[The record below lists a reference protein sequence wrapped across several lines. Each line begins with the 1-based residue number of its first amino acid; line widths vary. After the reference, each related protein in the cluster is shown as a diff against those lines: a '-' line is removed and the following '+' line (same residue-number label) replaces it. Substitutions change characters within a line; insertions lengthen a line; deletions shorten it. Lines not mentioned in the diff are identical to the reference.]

1 MLQHSPRLA
10 SHGVKLSRRKKRWTR
25 RVVEHSVLASTIVSL
40 EFLDLSATRI
50 RFGRFLVCGPRTP
63 FLLDRF
69 LGRPHE
75 SEKSLARTRV
85 PYRNLWLRTFV
96 SGTYGIGGVRVKPF
110 SCARDS
116 CRTTGAAF
124 AGLIVCRLRMSLR
137 VDTTRFSKEE
147 RGWSLTNR

>member
-1 MLQHSPRLA
+1 MCQHSPWLA
-10 SHGVKLSRRKKRWTR
+10 SRSAKLSRRKKRWTR

-40 EFLDLSATRI
+40 EFLKISATGIKFR
-50 RFGRFLVCGPRTP
+50 RFLVPGPRTP

-96 SGTYGIGGVRVKPF
+96 SGTHGIGGVRVKPF

-116 CRTTGAAF
+116 CRTSGAAF
-124 AGLIVCRLRMSLR
+124 AGLIVCRLRMNLG
-137 VDTTRFSKEE
+137 VDMTRFSKEE